1 VLVFSSLSTPI
12 EAIDENLE
20 AIMQVE
26 TIDGLVSVT
35 APSSLAHTTGE
46 DLNMKV
52 HLHPNN
58 DLVTVSIG
66 SDRVHSIVA
75 ELFDISGRLLRSHAV
90 PLNAGKAVLQ
100 MGNNL
105 SQGTYLLVIRDAANG
120 TTLSTMR
127 LVKN

>member
-1 VLVFSSLSTPI
+1 
-12 EAIDENLE
+12 
-20 AIMQVE
+20 MQVE